1 MASPR
6 VSFSVPLVLASTS
19 PRRADLLASAG
30 IVFTV
35 RPVDAD
41 ESRYRGEL
49 PDVYT
54 MRVAAAKAAAAGPP
68 APDEVIL
75 AADTV
80 VAASGMSDE
89 ILGKPKD
96 DVDAARM
103 LALLSGQTHLVMTA
117 VTLVVHGAAA
127 ATELTISRVT
137 FHSLTPEEIA
147 WYVASGEPRD
157 KAGAYAIQGLASRF
171 VARVDGSYSN
181 VVGLPMDLVY
191 RRLRALDPALVEA
204 PVGAR

>member
-1 MASPR
+1 
-6 VSFSVPLVLASTS
+6 
-19 PRRADLLASAG
+19 LLTSAG

-41 ESRYRGEL
+41 ESPRRGEL
-49 PDVYT
+49 PEEYT
-54 MRVAAAKAAAAGPP
+54 ARVAAAKAAAAGPP
-68 APDEVIL
+68 GPDEVIL

-80 VAASGMSDE
+80 VTSLMTGE

-96 DVDAARM
+96 DADAARM

-117 VTLVVHGAAA
+117 VTLVAPGAPAETA
-127 ATELTISRVT
+127 LTISRVT
-137 FHSLTPEEIA
+137 FHPLTAEEIA

-191 RRLRALDPALVEA
+191 RRLLALAPSLVA
-204 PVGAR
+204 SPVGAR